1 MSRIVRGQELHDIV
15 IGAAFLGSGGGG
27 SPKDGLRL
35 LDELKSLNKAEVTML
50 KCQEMGDDEWAV
62 MVAEIGSPKAF
73 AEAESFPETV
83 TAFELMQKTVAQSGQ
98 NLKYLM
104 AGELGGFN
112 TMVPLYVA
120 ALKEVPFV
128 DADGQGR
135 AVPELSTSLYATG
148 DIPTYPLIMAGS
160 NGDSV
165 VVYLNDPLDSHAAEN
180 IARYVSTAYGQLAAF
195 CTWVVDR
202 EMITDKLVPDSI
214 TLCMTIGKAF
224 REAKGIQELSKTL
237 AEKVGVKE
245 LFLGTISNIE
255 LKSEGGFDFGITTIE
270 GTDAYAG
277 KSAAIS
283 FKNENI
289 LIRDETGKV
298 IGTVPD
304 LIIVVNLDP
313 LEPLTN
319 ADTEVGQKVAVFG
332 ATAPASWFKS
342 PMGFGC
348 WKHILDKLDYTGD
361 YVPVK

>member
-1 MSRIVRGQELHDIV
+1 MSRIIGEQELNDII

-35 LDELKSLNKAEVTML
+35 LEELKALNKAEVAMF

-83 TAFELMQKTVAQSGQ
+83 AAFELMQKVVAESDR

-104 AGELGGFN
+104 AGEIGGFN

-120 ALKEVPFV
+120 ALKGMPFV

-135 AVPELSTSLYATG
+135 AVPELSTSLYAIG
-148 DIPTYPLIMAGS
+148 DIPTYPLTMAGH
-160 NGDSV
+160 NGDSL

-180 IARYVSTAYGQLAAF
+180 IARYVSTAYGQRAAF
-195 CTWVVDR
+195 CTWVVNR
-202 EMITDKLVPDSI
+202 ETILDKLVPDSI

-224 REAKGIQELSKTL
+224 REA
-237 AEKVGVKE
+237 AGVKE
-245 LFLGTISNIE
+245 LSQALVEKAGVEQLFQGTISNIE
-255 LKSEGGFDFGITTIE
+255 LKSEGGFDFGITTIQ
-270 GTDAYAG
+270 GTGAYAG
-277 KSAAIS
+277 KSVAIS

-289 LIRDETGKV
+289 LMRDETGKV
-298 IGTVPD
+298 TGTVPD
-304 LIIVVNLDP
+304 LITLVNLDP

-319 ADTEVGQKVAVFG
+319 ADTEVGQEVAVFG
-332 ATAPASWFKS
+332 ATAPANWFKS

-348 WKHILDKLDYTGD
+348 WEHILDKLGYTGD

>member
-1 MSRIVRGQELHDIV
+1 MPTIIREQELRDIV

-35 LDELKSLNKAEVTML
+35 LDELKSLNRAEVTMI

-83 TAFELMQKTVAQSGQ
+83 TAFELMQEIVAQSGQ
-98 NLKYLM
+98 QLKYLM
-104 AGELGGFN
+104 AGEIGGFN

-120 ALKEVPFV
+120 ALKGVPFV

-135 AVPELSTSLYATG
+135 AAPELSTSLYAIG
-148 DIPTYPLIMAGS
+148 DIPTYPLTMAGY

-165 VVYLNDPLDSHAAEN
+165 VVYLDDPLDSHAAEN
-180 IARYVSTAYGQLAAF
+180 IARYVSTAYGQRAAF
-195 CTWVVDR
+195 CTWVVNR
-202 EMITDKLVPDSI
+202 EMIVDKLVPDSV
-214 TLCMTIGKAF
+214 TLCLTIGQAF
-224 REAKGIQELSKTL
+224 REATGVQELSQAL

-245 LFLGTISNIE
+245 LFRGTISNIE
-255 LKSEGGFDFGITTIE
+255 LKSERGFDFGVTTIE

-277 KSAAIS
+277 KSVAIS
-283 FKNENI
+283 FQNENI
-289 LIRDETGKV
+289 LMRDETGKV

-304 LIIVVNLDP
+304 LIMVVHLAP

-332 ATAPASWFKS
+332 ATASPNWFKS

-348 WKHILDKLDYTGD
+348 WKHILDRLDYTGD

>member
-1 MSRIVRGQELHDIV
+1 MPRIIREQGLHDIV
-15 IGAAFLGSGGGG
+15 IGAAFWGSGGGG

-35 LDELKSLNKAEVTML
+35 LEELKAINKAKVTVL

-83 TAFELMQKTVAQSGQ
+83 TAFELMQKVTAQSGQ

-104 AGELGGFN
+104 AGEVGGFN

-120 ALKEVPFV
+120 ALKGVPFV

-135 AVPELSTSLYATG
+135 AVPELSTSLYAIG
-148 DIPTYPLIMAGS
+148 DVPTYPLTMAGH

-165 VVYLNDPLDSHAAEN
+165 VVYLKDPLDSHAAEN
-180 IARYVSTAYGQLAAF
+180 IARYVSTAYGQRAAF
-195 CTWVVDR
+195 CTWVVNQ
-202 EMITDKLVPDSI
+202 EMILDKLVPDST
-214 TLCMTIGKAF
+214 TLCLTTGKAF
-224 REAKGIQELSKTL
+224 REARGIQGLCKIL
-237 AEKVGVKE
+237 AEKVDVKE

-255 LKSEGGFDFGITTIE
+255 LRSEGGFDFGVTTVE
-270 GTDAYAG
+270 GTDAYTG
-277 KSAAIS
+277 KSVAIS

-298 IGTVPD
+298 IGTAPD
-304 LIIVVNLDP
+304 LIMVVNLDP

-319 ADTEVGQKVAVFG
+319 ADTEVGQQVAVFG
-332 ATAPASWFKS
+332 ATASANWFKS
-342 PMGFGC
+342 PMGFDC
-348 WKHILDKLDYTGD
+348 WEHILDKLDYTGG